1 MRRAFLLFV
10 FVLACGLLSGWGQ
23 SRGNVTA
30 TADPEVICLGES
42 SQLHAE
48 AVVSTIVDFETGDFS
63 QAEFNNTASSY
74 PWEITTTHPY
84 EGTYCMKSTCEG
96 VNNGDSYIQA
106 TVPVDGIMSF
116 CVRVSSENTYDKFN
130 FYIDN
135 VLQGSSLSGQLA
147 YKYLRFSVSAGTHT
161 YKWQYKKDSS
171 LNHYDDC
178 VYVDNITM
186 FKEYI
191 PGEFETFS
199 FDNHTFQGWTTIDAN
214 GDGYNWKI
222 GTSVYSSISGH
233 NSSADYVASES
244 YIMGGYGA
252 VSPDNYLVSPQLAL
266 GGTIS
271 FYARAYSYSYPDE
284 HFGIAVSTTSNT
296 NASAFTTIQ
305 EWTMTSLY
313 SSAPWYEYEVDLSE
327 YEGQMGYVAIRHF
340 GCYDEFALLVD
351 DITYEAPGTSPGGS
365 NPDVTFQWS
374 DGNSIVGTGPDITV
388 TPAQTTTYTVS
399 AYQDDDLVGTA
410 QQTVAVYQD
419 PELSITTNTGS
430 SEICEGD
437 TIVLYVTVG
446 GSVDVRAGDIL
457 CTDGSLVRPTQW
469 PCGKTAKG
477 VVFYVDATGQH
488 GWAVDL
494 DYSVAPGTTN
504 LTMKWS
510 SQNQTISGLQTY
522 SLWMD
527 AISDLDGKSN
537 TQKIRSFGTASNYP
551 AAWSV
556 DFDNG
561 WYLPA
566 IGQLNILYGEYFAV
580 NSSLD
585 IVGGVVMSSEE
596 LWSSSVSVTNSKAY
610 MVRIN
615 NGFINAETKSFSK
628 NVRAVIDF

>member
-63 QAEFNNTASSY
+63 QADFNNTSAH
-74 PWEITTTHPY
+74 PWQITTSHPY
-84 EGTYCMKSTCEG
+84 GGTYCMKSG
-96 VNNGDSYIQA
+96 VIGNSQESYIEA
-106 TVPVDGIMSF
+106 TVTIPSEHAKISF
-116 CVRVSSENTYDKFN
+116 WVRVSSEANYDKFH
-130 FYIDN
+130 FYIDG
-135 VLQGSSLSGQLA
+135 VEKGSPLSGQVP
-147 YKYLRFSVSAGTHT
+147 YRYLEYTVLGGTHT
-161 YKWQYKKDSS
+161 YKWRYEKDGSQS
-171 LNHYDDC
+171 TNDDC
-178 VYVDNITM
+178 VYVDNIT
-186 FKEYI
+186 FREYNSANTTTYD
-191 PGEFETFS
+191 FE
-199 FDNHTFQGWTTIDAN
+199 NGWQGFTTIDE
-214 GDGYNWKI
+214 DGYGNAWAWN
-222 GTSVYSSISGH
+222 SVAEAAYSGSHSMKATYNNLH
-233 NSSADYVASES
+233 AHQD
-244 YIMGGYGA
+244 
-252 VSPDNYLVSPQLAL
+252 YLVSPQIPSGA
-266 GGTIS
+266 GQVS
-271 FYARAYSYSYPDE
+271 FFARRGSSSYYDS
-284 HFGIAVSTTSNT
+284 FKVFLSTSGNSS
-296 NASAFTTIQ
+296 ASAFSIELTNGNVEPSTTYTRYVYDFSAYQGAKYIAIVYTAPADQ
-305 EWTMTSLY
+305 LY
-313 SSAPWYEYEVDLSE
+313 LY
-327 YEGQMGYVAIRHF
+327 I
-340 GCYDEFALLVD
+340 D
-351 DITYEAPGTSPGGS
+351 DVTFEQTASGDA
-365 NPDVTFQWS
+365 DVTFQWS

-446 GSVDVRAGDIL
+446 GSVDVRVGDIL
-457 CTDGSLVRPTQW
+457 CTDSSLVRPTQW

-585 IVGGVVMSSEE
+585 IVGGVLMSSGDNNLD
-596 LWSSSVSVTNSKAY
+596 LWSSSVNVTNSKAY

-615 NGFINAETKSFSK
+615 KGYINAETKSLSK

>member
-1 MRRAFLLFV
+1 
-10 FVLACGLLSGWGQ
+10 
-23 SRGNVTA
+23 
-30 TADPEVICLGES
+30 
-42 SQLHAE
+42 
-48 AVVSTIVDFETGDFS
+48 
-63 QAEFNNTASSY
+63 
-74 PWEITTTHPY
+74 
-84 EGTYCMKSTCEG
+84 
-96 VNNGDSYIQA
+96 
-106 TVPVDGIMSF
+106 
-116 CVRVSSENTYDKFN
+116 
-130 FYIDN
+130 
-135 VLQGSSLSGQLA
+135 
-147 YKYLRFSVSAGTHT
+147 
-161 YKWQYKKDSS
+161 
-171 LNHYDDC
+171 
-178 VYVDNITM
+178 
-186 FKEYI
+186 
-191 PGEFETFS
+191 
-199 FDNHTFQGWTTIDAN
+199 
-214 GDGYNWKI
+214 
-222 GTSVYSSISGH
+222 
-233 NSSADYVASES
+233 
-244 YIMGGYGA
+244 
-252 VSPDNYLVSPQLAL
+252 
-266 GGTIS
+266 
-271 FYARAYSYSYPDE
+271 
-284 HFGIAVSTTSNT
+284 
-296 NASAFTTIQ
+296 
-305 EWTMTSLY
+305 MTSLSY
-313 SSAPWYEYEVDLSE
+313 SAPWYEYEVDLSE

-446 GSVDVRAGDIL
+446 GSVDVRVGDIL
-457 CTDGSLVRPTQW
+457 CTDSSLVRPTQW